1 MSVLMVYLGDVLF
14 VLLDHKIT
22 WNDSKHIGNHD
33 FGPEFSEKQGLG
45 VSETVSKMF
54 QKWPLFT

>member
-1 MSVLMVYLGDVLF
+1 MVYLGDVLF

-22 WNDSKHIGNHD
+22 WNDSKHIRNRD
-33 FGPEFSEKQGLG
+33 FGPELSEKQGLG
-45 VSETVSKMF
+45 VPETASKMF